1 MENIK
6 FVTGNLNKVREARDI
21 IGFEI
26 VHSDMDLDEIQTCDL
41 RMAATAKV
49 NQAWK
54 IFQSPVMVEDSG
66 LVCSAWNGLPGAL
79 VKWFEKSVGCDGIL
93 RMLSGFGNREAF
105 AICMVAVHDGNQVRV
120 AEGRVLSEN
129 TASATNT
136 ADGFAGA
143 AGAIGAVE
151 GADITLDKSTLSENT
166 ATADAAGVAAA
177 TGGIGLAN
185 DVPLSLT
192 KSEVEENKAT
202 AGGPGFAIANGAI
215 GMPAGNLVTLTK
227 SDVEENEAESS
238 LFAIG
243 GIDNSGGTLMLE
255 DSDVEENRAT
265 STGAGG
271 VAVGGISTGLGGIAE
286 TTLTESEVE
295 ENVASAPAGTATGGL
310 HNFPLGISM
319 LVDDSEVQDNE
330 PINCNFVDPACE

>member
-1 MENIK
+1 MNPKSGMENIK

-120 AEGRVLSEN
+120 AEGRVRGRIAESMKGN
-129 TASATNT
+129 NGFGWDVIFVP
-136 ADGFAGA
+136 DGH
-143 AGAIGAVE
+143 
-151 GADITLDKSTLSENT
+151 
-166 ATADAAGVAAA
+166 
-177 TGGIGLAN
+177 
-185 DVPLSLT
+185 SLT
-192 KSEVEENKAT
+192 YAEMDRREKNSISHRRLAFEEIKK
-202 AGGPGFAIANGAI
+202 I
-215 GMPAGNLVTLTK
+215 L
-227 SDVEENEAESS
+227 
-238 LFAIG
+238 
-243 GIDNSGGTLMLE
+243 
-255 DSDVEENRAT
+255 
-265 STGAGG
+265 
-271 VAVGGISTGLGGIAE
+271 
-286 TTLTESEVE
+286 
-295 ENVASAPAGTATGGL
+295 
-310 HNFPLGISM
+310 
-319 LVDDSEVQDNE
+319 
-330 PINCNFVDPACE
+330 